1 MSDTNAAGRSCRE
14 KGGTKF
20 TRSAAL
26 DPLISDISAASLSG
40 ISDRNMTSRRK
51 TLSEKTLTL
60 SLPTTHPV
68 F

>member
-20 TRSAAL
+20 TMFAAL

-40 ISDRNMTSRRK
+40 ISDRNRRK